1 MPGWIILVLL
11 LSSANDE
18 KLAFQISHLGKK
30 ELIFESQ
37 EDCSEHV
44 KKNSISI
51 MAFTLSQYGPD
62 KYIDKIVCV
71 RNDKEAT
78 I

>member
-11 LSSANDE
+11 LSSASDE
-18 KLAFQISHLGKK
+18 KLAFQISHFGKK

-37 EDCSEHV
+37 EDCVKHV

-51 MAFTLSQYGPD
+51 IAFTLSQYGPD
-62 KYIDKIVCV
+62 KYVDKIVCV
-71 RNDKEAT
+71 RNDKEVT